1 MDFASHHAAHTRV
14 ENLQLPLWMD
24 GFCDEKEM
32 KSVIAGYVQN
42 SETLLF
48 LKIIIELWNQ
58 SDKRL
63 N

>member
-48 LKIIIELWNQ
+48 
-58 SDKRL
+58 
-63 N
+63 